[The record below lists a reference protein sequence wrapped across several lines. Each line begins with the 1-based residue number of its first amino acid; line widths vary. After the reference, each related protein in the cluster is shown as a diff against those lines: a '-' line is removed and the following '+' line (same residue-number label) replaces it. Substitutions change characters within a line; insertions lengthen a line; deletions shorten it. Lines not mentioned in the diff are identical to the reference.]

1 MRLLRPLAL
10 LLAVPLLGS
19 CTGTGTGTGDPP
31 EPVRVGAIYPLSG
44 TQGMGGIDEYHGVRV
59 AAELVNADG
68 GVGGRPVVLDQVDVP
83 EADAAPGAITALADR
98 GVDLVLGSYGST
110 ISSPAAAAAAGR
122 GSLFWETGAVGKLAG
137 PGGGDLVFRVAPTG
151 GLLGR
156 GAIRFVADQLAPKLG
171 RPASSLRFAIA
182 AVDDVYGHA
191 VADGARAELRDR
203 GLEVSADVAYDPR
216 RYDPAKVVAEVAA
229 ARPDVLF
236 VVAYLEDGVALR
248 REQVR
253 QHLPLLASI
262 GTSSSY
268 CMPEFGALLGRD
280 AVGLFA
286 SDKPDTHGINPS
298 GLAPDAR
305 ALLDRADAAY
315 REANGHSM
323 SAAALAG
330 FSGAWALFRHVLPE
344 ASSLDPADVAAAA
357 RRARVPAGGL
367 PNGSGLEFAPPGG
380 ADAGANLRAAS
391 VIWEWTEVNR
401 REVTWPP
408 QFATA
413 PIATIHPTR

>member
-10 LLAVPLLGS
+10 LIVLLLPAAG
-19 CTGTGTGTGDPP
+19 CTSDPP
-31 EPVRVGAIYPLSG
+31 EPVRVGAVYPLSG
-44 TQGMGGIDEYHGVRV
+44 GQGMGGVDEYHGVQV
-59 AAELVNADG
+59 AAELVNAEG
-68 GVGGRPVVLDQVDVP
+68 GVGGRPVEIDQVDVP
-83 EADAAPGAITALADR
+83 EADAAPGAIRALADR
-98 GVDLVLGSYGST
+98 GVELVLGSYGST

-137 PGGGDLVFRVAPTG
+137 PGEGDLVFRVAPTG

-191 VADGARAELRDR
+191 VADGARAELRER
-203 GLEVSADVAYDPR
+203 GLRTAADVAYDPR
-216 RYDPAKVVAEVAA
+216 RYDPAKVVRELAA

-236 VVAYLEDGVALR
+236 VVAYLEDGVDLR

-286 SDKPDTHGINPS
+286 SDKPDTHGINPA
-298 GLAPDAR
+298 GLAPEAR
-305 ALLDRADAAY
+305 ALLERADAAY
-315 REANGHSM
+315 RRAHGHSM

-330 FSGAWALFRHVLPE
+330 FSGAWALFRHVLPA
-344 ASSLDPADVAAAA
+344 ASSLAPGDVAAAA
-357 RRARVPAGGL
+357 RKARVPAGGL

-380 ADAGANLRAAS
+380 PDAGANLRAAS

-413 PIATIHPTR
+413 PIGAIRPSR

>member
-1 MRLLRPLAL
+1 MRHLRALVL
-10 LLAVPLLGS
+10 LLVLLLTAS
-19 CTGTGTGTGDPP
+19 CGGPAAESP

-68 GVGGRPVVLDQVDVP
+68 GINGRPVVLDQVDVP
-83 EADAAPGAITALADR
+83 EADAAPGAIRTLADR

-110 ISSPAAAAAAGR
+110 ISSPAAAAAAGH

-171 RPASSLRFAIA
+171 REASSLRFAIA
-182 AVDDVYGHA
+182 AVDDAYGGA
-191 VADGARAELRDR
+191 VADGARAELRER
-203 GLEVSADVAYDPR
+203 KLETVADVAYDPR
-216 RYDPAKVVAEVAA
+216 RYDPAKVVAELRAG
-229 ARPDVLF
+229 RPDVLF

-268 CMPEFGALLGRD
+268 CMPEFGALLGED

-305 ALLDRADAAY
+305 ALLERADAAY
-315 REANGHSM
+315 QQANGHSM

-330 FSGAWALFRHVLPE
+330 FAGAWALFRHVLPA
-344 ASSLDPADVAAAA
+344 ASSLEPADVAAAA
-357 RRARVPAGGL
+357 RKARIPAGGL

-380 ADAGANLRAAS
+380 VDAGANLRAAS
-391 VIWEWTEVNR
+391 VIWEWTKVNR

-413 PIATIHPTR
+413 DIAAVHPSR

>member
-1 MRLLRPLAL
+1 MRLLRPLRVLVLTLVVL
-10 LLAVPLLGS
+10 LVAA
-19 CTGTGTGTGDPP
+19 CTGDPP

-44 TQGMGGIDEYHGVRV
+44 SQGMGGIDEYHGVRV

-68 GVGGRPVVLDQVDVP
+68 GIGGRPVVIDQVDVP
-83 EADAAPGAITALADR
+83 AADAAPGAIRALADR
-98 GVDLVLGSYGST
+98 GVDLVVGSYGST
-110 ISSPAAAAAAGR
+110 ISSPAAAAAAGH

-137 PGGGDLVFRVAPTG
+137 PGEGDLVFRVAPTG

-182 AVDDVYGHA
+182 AVDDVYGAA
-191 VADGARAELRDR
+191 VADGARAELADRD
-203 GLEVSADVAYDPR
+203 LEAVADVAYDPR
-216 RYDPAKVVAEVAA
+216 RYDPAKVVARIAA
-229 ARPDVLF
+229 AKPDVLF

-268 CMPEFGALLGRD
+268 CMPEFGALLGRH
-280 AVGLFA
+280 ALGLFA
-286 SDKPDTHGINPS
+286 SDKPDTHGINPA
-298 GLAPDAR
+298 GLVPDAR
-305 ALLDRADAAY
+305 ALLERADAAY

-330 FSGAWALFRHVLPE
+330 FSGAWALFRHVLPAAE
-344 ASSLDPADVAAAA
+344 SLAPADVAAAA
-357 RRARVPAGGL
+357 RKARVPAGGL

-380 ADAGANLRAAS
+380 VDAGANLRAAS

-413 PIATIHPTR
+413 PIATIRPSR

>member
-1 MRLLRPLAL
+1 MRHPRALAL
-10 LLAVPLLGS
+10 LLVLLLTAS
-19 CTGTGTGTGDPP
+19 CGGPAGDSS

-68 GVGGRPVVLDQVDVP
+68 GVNGRPVALDQVDVP
-83 EADAAPGAITALADR
+83 EADAAPGAIRALADR
-98 GVDLVLGSYGST
+98 GVNLVLGSYGST
-110 ISSPAAAAAAGR
+110 ISSPAAAAAAGH

-137 PGGGDLVFRVAPTG
+137 PGEGDLVFRVAPTG

-171 RPASSLRFAIA
+171 REASSLRFAIA
-182 AVDDVYGHA
+182 AVDDVYGAA
-191 VADGARAELRDR
+191 VADGARAELRER
-203 GLEVSADVAYDPR
+203 KLETVADVAYDPR
-216 RYDPAKVVAEVAA
+216 RYDPARVVGELRA

-268 CMPEFGALLGRD
+268 CMPEFGALLGKD

-305 ALLDRADAAY
+305 ALLERADAAY
-315 REANGHSM
+315 QQANGHSM

-330 FSGAWALFRHVLPE
+330 FSGAWALFRHVLPA
-344 ASSLDPADVAAAA
+344 ASSLAPADVAAAA
-357 RRARVPAGGL
+357 REARIPAGGL

-380 ADAGANLRAAS
+380 VDAGANLRAAS

-413 PIATIHPTR
+413 EIAAVHPSR

>member
-1 MRLLRPLAL
+1 MPSCCIAE
-10 LLAVPLLGS
+10 LLAS
-19 CTGTGTGTGDPP
+19 CTADPP
-31 EPVRVGAIYPLSG
+31 EPVRVGALYPLSG

-83 EADAAPGAITALADR
+83 EADAAPGAIKALADR
-98 GVDLVLGSYGST
+98 GIDLVLGSYGST
-110 ISSPAAAAAAGR
+110 IRPAAAAAAGR

-315 REANGHSM
+315 QKANGHSM

-344 ASSLDPADVAAAA
+344 AGSLDPADVAAAA

>member
-1 MRLLRPLAL
+1 MRHLRPLGCLLAL
-10 LLAVPLLGS
+10 LLV
-19 CTGTGTGTGDPP
+19 TGACSGGDRP
-31 EPVRVGAIYPLSG
+31 EPVRIGAIYPLSG
-44 TQGMGGIDEYHGVRV
+44 TQGMGGIDEYHGVEV
-59 AAELVNADG
+59 AAELANQDG
-68 GVGGRPVVLDQVDVP
+68 GVGGRPIVLDQVDVP
-83 EADAAPGAITALADR
+83 EADAAPGAIQALAGR

-156 GAIRFVADQLAPKLG
+156 NAIAFVADQLAPRLH
-171 RPASSLRFAIA
+171 RRASSLRFAVA
-182 AVDDVYGHA
+182 AVDDVYGRA
-191 VADGARAELRDR
+191 VADGATAELRDR
-203 GLEVSADVAYDPR
+203 GLELTAEVVYDPR
-216 RYDPAKVVAEVAA
+216 RLDPARVVRRVAA
-229 ARPDVLF
+229 GRPDVLF

-268 CMPEFGALLGRD
+268 CMPEFGARLGRD

-286 SDKPDTHGINPS
+286 SDKPDTHGINPH
-298 GLAPDAR
+298 GLLPEAR
-305 ALLDRADAAY
+305 TLLERADTAYQAAY
-315 REANGHSM
+315 GHSM

-330 FSGAWALFRHVLPE
+330 FSGAWALFRHVLP
-344 ASSLDPADVAAAA
+344 AARSLAPAEVAAAA
-357 RRARVPAGGL
+357 RAASVPAGGL
-367 PNGSGLEFAPPGG
+367 PNGSGLAFARPGG
-380 ADAGANLRAAS
+380 PDPGANLRAAS

-413 PIATIHPTR
+413 AIAAIHPAR

>member
-1 MRLLRPLAL
+1 MRLLRPLTLLLVL
-10 LLAVPLLGS
+10 LLAAS
-19 CTGTGTGTGDPP
+19 CAGDPP
-31 EPVRVGAIYPLSG
+31 DPVRVGAIYPLSG
-44 TQGMGGIDEYHGVRV
+44 SQGMGGIDEYHGVRV
-59 AAELVNADG
+59 AADLVNQEG
-68 GVGGRPVVLDQVDVP
+68 GVGGRPVVVDQVDVP
-83 EADAAPGAITALADR
+83 EADAAPGAVKALAGR

-110 ISSPAAAAAAGR
+110 ISSPAAAAAAGT

-137 PGGGDLVFRVAPTG
+137 PGEGDLVFRVAPTG

-156 GAIRFVADQLAPKLG
+156 GAIRFVADQLAPRLD
-171 RPASSLRFAIA
+171 RRAASLRFAIA
-182 AVDDVYGHA
+182 AVDDVYGRA
-191 VADGARAELRDR
+191 VADGARAELRQR
-203 GLEVSADVAYDPR
+203 GLRVTADVAYDPR
-216 RYDPAKVVAEVAA
+216 RYDATKVVGTVAA
-229 ARPDVLF
+229 GRPDVLF

-253 QHLPLLASI
+253 QHLPLLASL

-286 SDKPDTHGINPS
+286 SDKPDTHGINPA
-298 GLAPDAR
+298 GLAPDTR

-315 REANGHSM
+315 RKANGHSM

-330 FSGAWALFRHVLPE
+330 FSGGWALFRHVLP
-344 ASSLDPADVAAAA
+344 AARSLSPADVAAAA
-357 RRARVPAGGL
+357 RKARVPAGGL

-380 ADAGANLRAAS
+380 PDAGANLRAAS

-408 QFATA
+408 QFATS
-413 PIATIHPTR
+413 PIAVIRPAR

>member
-1 MRLLRPLAL
+1 MRLLRPFVLLLAL
-10 LLAVPLLGS
+10 LLVAA
-19 CTGTGTGTGDPP
+19 CTGDPP
-31 EPVRVGAIYPLSG
+31 KPVRVGAIYPLSG
-44 TQGMGGIDEYHGVRV
+44 AQGMGGIDEFHGVRV

-68 GVGGRPVVLDQVDVP
+68 GVDGRPVVLDQVDVP
-83 EADAAPGAITALADR
+83 EADTAPAAIKALADR

-110 ISSPAAAAAAGR
+110 ISSPAAAAAVGH

-156 GAIRFVADQLAPKLG
+156 GAIRFVADQLAPRLH
-171 RPASSLRFAIA
+171 RTASSLRFAIA
-182 AVDDVYGHA
+182 AVDDVYGSA

-203 GLEVSADVAYDPR
+203 GLKPVADLAYDPR
-216 RYDPAKVVAEVAA
+216 HYDPAKVVARIGA

-268 CMPEFGALLGRD
+268 CMPAFGAMLGRD

-286 SDKPDTHGINPS
+286 SDKPDTHGINPT

-305 ALLDRADAAY
+305 ALLERADAAY

-330 FSGAWALFRHVLPE
+330 FSGAWALFRYVLPAA
-344 ASSLDPADVAAAA
+344 ASLTPADVAAAA
-357 RRARVPAGGL
+357 RRTRVPVGSL
-367 PNGSGLEFAPPGG
+367 PNGSGVQFAPAGG
-380 ADAGANLRAAS
+380 VDAGANVRAAS
-391 VIWEWTEVNR
+391 VIWEWTRVNQR
-401 REVTWPP
+401 QVTWPP

-413 PIATIHPTR
+413 PIATLRPTR

>member
-1 MRLLRPLAL
+1 MRHLRPLVLVLAL
-10 LLAVPLLGS
+10 PLRAS
-19 CTGTGTGTGDPP
+19 CPAAPP

-44 TQGMGGIDEYHGVRV
+44 IQGMGGIDEYHGVRV
-59 AAELVNADG
+59 ATELVNADG
-68 GVGGRPVVLDQVDVP
+68 GVDGRPVVLDQVDVP
-83 EADAAPGAITALADR
+83 EADAAPAAIKALAGR
-98 GVDLVLGSYGST
+98 GVRLVLGSYGST
-110 ISSPAAAAAAGR
+110 ISSPAAAAAAGH

-137 PGGGDLVFRVAPTG
+137 PGGGDLLFRVAPTG

-156 GAIRFVADQLAPKLG
+156 GAIRFVTDQLAAKLG
-171 RPASSLRFAIA
+171 REPSELRFAIA

-191 VADGARAELRDR
+191 VADGARNELRER
-203 GLEVSADVAYDPR
+203 GLKAVADIAYDPR
-216 RYDPAKVVAEVAA
+216 RYDPAKVVAKVGA

-268 CMPEFGALLGRD
+268 CMPAFGALLGHD

-298 GLAPDAR
+298 GLAPGAR
-305 ALLDRADAAY
+305 ALLERADAAN
-315 REANGHSM
+315 RKANGHSM

-344 ASSLDPADVAAAA
+344 SASLAPADVAAAA
-357 RRARVPAGGL
+357 RRTTVPAGGL

-413 PIATIHPTR
+413 PIATIRPSR

>member
-1 MRLLRPLAL
+1 MRLLRPLL
-10 LLAVPLLGS
+10 LLVVLLLVAA
-19 CTGTGTGTGDPP
+19 CTGDPP
-31 EPVRVGAIYPLSG
+31 DPARVGAIYPLSG
-44 TQGMGGIDEYHGVRV
+44 TQGMGGIDEYHGVQV
-59 AAELVNADG
+59 AADLVNREG
-68 GVGGRPVVLDQVDVP
+68 GVGGRPLVIDQVDVP
-83 EADAAPGAITALADR
+83 EADAAPGAIKALADR

-137 PGGGDLVFRVAPTG
+137 PGEGDLVFRVAPTG

-156 GAIRFVADQLAPKLG
+156 GAIRFVADQLAPRLG
-171 RPASSLRFAIA
+171 RPVSSLRFAIA
-182 AVDDVYGHA
+182 AVDDVYGQA
-191 VADGARAELRDR
+191 VADGARAELRER
-203 GLEVSADVAYDPR
+203 KLRVTADVAYDPG
-216 RYDPAKVVAEVAA
+216 RYDPAKVVGKVAA
-229 ARPDVLF
+229 GRPDVLF

-286 SDKPDTHGINPS
+286 SDKPDTHGINPA
-298 GLAPDAR
+298 GLAPEAR

-315 REANGHSM
+315 REVHGHPM

-330 FSGAWALFRHVLPE
+330 FSGAWALFHHVLPAA
-344 ASSLDPADVAAAA
+344 ASLAPADVAAAA
-357 RRARVPAGGL
+357 RAARVPAGGL
-367 PNGSGLEFAPPGG
+367 PNGSGLQFAPPGG
-380 ADAGANLRAAS
+380 PDAGANLRAAS
-391 VIWEWTEVNR
+391 VIWEWTAVNR
-401 REVTWPP
+401 REVTWPRE
-408 QFATA
+408 FATA
-413 PIATIHPTR
+413 PIAAIRPTR

>member
-1 MRLLRPLAL
+1 
-10 LLAVPLLGS
+10 
-19 CTGTGTGTGDPP
+19 
-31 EPVRVGAIYPLSG
+31 
-44 TQGMGGIDEYHGVRV
+44 
-59 AAELVNADG
+59 
-68 GVGGRPVVLDQVDVP
+68 
-83 EADAAPGAITALADR
+83 
-98 GVDLVLGSYGST
+98 
-110 ISSPAAAAAAGR
+110 
-122 GSLFWETGAVGKLAG
+122 
-137 PGGGDLVFRVAPTG
+137 VFRVAPTG

-156 GAIRFVADQLAPKLG
+156 GAIRFVADQLAPRLD

-191 VADGARAELRDR
+191 VADGARAELGER
-203 GLEVSADVAYDPR
+203 GLRVTADVAYDPR
-216 RYDPAKVVAEVAA
+216 RYDPAKVVARLAA

-286 SDKPDTHGINPS
+286 SDKPDTHGINPA
-298 GLAPDAR
+298 GLAPEAR
-305 ALLDRADAAY
+305 ALLNRADAAY
-315 REANGHSM
+315 RKAHGHSM

-330 FSGAWALFRHVLPE
+330 FSGAWALFRHVLPA
-344 ASSLDPADVAAAA
+344 ASSLAPADVAAAA

-367 PNGSGLEFAPPGG
+367 PNGSGLQFAPPGG
-380 ADAGANLRAAS
+380 PDAGANLRAAS

-401 REVTWPP
+401 RDVTWPP

-413 PIATIHPTR
+413 PIAAIRPSR

>member
-1 MRLLRPLAL
+1 MRPLRPPIVLLVL
-10 LLAVPLLGS
+10 LLTAS
-19 CTGTGTGTGDPP
+19 CTGAGGDRPD
-31 EPVRVGAIYPLSG
+31 PVRVGAIYPLSG
-44 TQGMGGIDEYHGVRV
+44 TQGMGGIDEYHGVQV
-59 AAELVNADG
+59 AADLVNADG
-68 GVGGRPVVLDQVDVP
+68 GIGGRPVVVDQVDVP
-83 EADAAPGAITALADR
+83 EADAAPGAIAALADR

-137 PGGGDLVFRVAPTG
+137 PAGGDLVFRVAPTG

-171 RPASSLRFAIA
+171 RPAGSLRYAIA

-203 GLEVSADVAYDPR
+203 DLEVVADVAYDPR
-216 RYDPAKVVAEVAA
+216 RYDPAKVVARLAA

-253 QHLPLLASI
+253 QHMPLLASI

-305 ALLDRADAAY
+305 ALLERADAAY
-315 REANGHSM
+315 REAHGHSM

-344 ASSLDPADVAAAA
+344 ASSLAPADVAAAA

-413 PIATIHPTR
+413 PIAAIRPSR

>member
-1 MRLLRPLAL
+1 MRHPRPLAVLLAL
-10 LLAVPLLGS
+10 LLAAS
-19 CTGTGTGTGDPP
+19 CSGDPP

-44 TQGMGGIDEYHGVRV
+44 TQGMGGIDEYHGVRI
-59 AAELVNADG
+59 AADLVNAEG
-68 GVGGRPVVLDQVDVP
+68 GVGGRPVEIDQVDVP
-83 EADAAPGAITALADR
+83 EADAASGAIKALADR
-98 GVDLVLGSYGST
+98 GVHLVLGSYGST
-110 ISSPAAAAAAGR
+110 ISSPAATAAAGQ

-137 PGGGDLVFRVAPTG
+137 PGQGDLVFRVAPTG

-182 AVDDVYGHA
+182 AVGDVYGSA
-191 VADGARAELRDR
+191 VADGARAELADR
-203 GLEVSADVAYDPR
+203 KLETVADVAYDPR
-216 RYDPAKVVAEVAA
+216 RYDPAKVVAEIAA

-248 REQVR
+248 KEQVR

-268 CMPEFGALLGRD
+268 CMPEFGALLGED

-286 SDKPDTHGINPS
+286 SDKPDTHGINPE
-298 GLAPDAR
+298 GLAPDAQ
-305 ALLDRADAAY
+305 ALLERADVAY
-315 REANGHSM
+315 RRTHGHSM

-344 ASSLDPADVAAAA
+344 AASLAPADVAAAA
-357 RRARVPAGGL
+357 RRVRVPAGGL
-367 PNGSGLEFAPPGG
+367 PNGSGLQFAPPGG

-391 VIWEWTEVNR
+391 VIWEWTRVNQ
-401 REVTWPP
+401 REVVWPG

-413 PIATIHPTR
+413 DLAAVRPSR

>member
-1 MRLLRPLAL
+1 MRHLRALAL
-10 LLAVPLLGS
+10 LLVLLLTAS
-19 CTGTGTGTGDPP
+19 CGGPAGDRP
-31 EPVRVGAIYPLSG
+31 EPVRVGAVYPLSG

-68 GVGGRPVVLDQVDVP
+68 GINGRPVALDQVDVP
-83 EADAAPGAITALADR
+83 EADAAPGAIKALADR

-110 ISSPAAAAAAGR
+110 ISSPAAAAAAGH

-137 PGGGDLVFRVAPTG
+137 PGEGDLVFRVAPTG

-171 RPASSLRFAIA
+171 REPSSLRFAIA
-182 AVDDVYGHA
+182 AVDDVYGAA
-191 VADGARAELRDR
+191 VADGARAELRGR
-203 GLEVSADVAYDPR
+203 GLETVADVAYDPR
-216 RYDPAKVVAEVAA
+216 RYDPAEVVGELRA

-305 ALLDRADAAY
+305 ALLERADAAY
-315 REANGHSM
+315 QKANGHSM

-330 FSGAWALFRHVLPE
+330 FSGAWALFRHVLPA
-344 ASSLDPADVAAAA
+344 ASSLEPADVAAAA

-380 ADAGANLRAAS
+380 VDAGANLRAAS

-413 PIATIHPTR
+413 EIAAVRPSR

>member
-1 MRLLRPLAL
+1 M
-10 LLAVPLLGS
+10 
-19 CTGTGTGTGDPP
+19 
-31 EPVRVGAIYPLSG
+31 
-44 TQGMGGIDEYHGVRV
+44 
-59 AAELVNADG
+59 
-68 GVGGRPVVLDQVDVP
+68 
-83 EADAAPGAITALADR
+83 
-98 GVDLVLGSYGST
+98 
-110 ISSPAAAAAAGR
+110 
-122 GSLFWETGAVGKLAG
+122 
-137 PGGGDLVFRVAPTG
+137 
-151 GLLGR
+151 
-156 GAIRFVADQLAPKLG
+156 
-171 RPASSLRFAIA
+171 
-182 AVDDVYGHA
+182 DDVYGHA

-203 GLEVSADVAYDPR
+203 GLEASADVAYDPR

-315 REANGHSM
+315 QKANGLDERRRPGRLLRRLGPVPPR
-323 SAAALAG
+323 APGGRLA
-330 FSGAWALFRHVLPE
+330 R
-344 ASSLDPADVAAAA
+344 PADVAAAA
-357 RRARVPAGGL
+357 RGPGAGRRPAQRQRPRVRPAGERRRRRQPPRGQRHL
-367 PNGSGLEFAPPGG
+367 GVDRGQPARGDLAAPV
-380 ADAGANLRAAS
+380 RH
-391 VIWEWTEVNR
+391 R
-401 REVTWPP
+401 
-408 QFATA
+408 
-413 PIATIHPTR
+413 PIATIRPTQ

>member
-10 LLAVPLLGS
+10 LLVLLLAA
-19 CTGTGTGTGDPP
+19 CTGDPP
-31 EPVRVGAIYPLSG
+31 EPVRVGAVYPLSG
-44 TQGMGGIDEYHGVRV
+44 TQGMGGIDEFHGVQV
-59 AAELVNADG
+59 AAELINAEG

-83 EADAAPGAITALADR
+83 EADAAPGAIRALADR

-110 ISSPAAAAAAGR
+110 ISSPAAAAAAGH

-137 PGGGDLVFRVAPTG
+137 PGGGDLVLRVAPTG

-171 RPASSLRFAIA
+171 E
-182 AVDDVYGHA
+182 GK
-191 VADGARAELRDR
+191 
-203 GLEVSADVAYDPR
+203 LETVADVAYDPR
-216 RYDPAKVVAEVAA
+216 RYDPAKVVAELRAG
-229 ARPDVLF
+229 RPDVLF

-268 CMPEFGALLGRD
+268 CMPEFGALLGHD

-286 SDKPDTHGINPS
+286 SDKPDTHGINPA
-298 GLAPDAR
+298 GLAPGTR
-305 ALLDRADAAY
+305 ALLERADAAY
-315 REANGHSM
+315 RKANGHSM

-330 FSGAWALFRHVLPE
+330 FSGAWALFRYVLPE
-344 ASSLDPADVAAAA
+344 AGSLAPAEVAAAA
-357 RRARVPAGGL
+357 RRARVPPGGL

-413 PIATIHPTR
+413 PIATIRPSR

>member
-1 MRLLRPLAL
+1 MRLMRPLVL
-10 LLAVPLLGS
+10 LLVLLLVAA
-19 CTGTGTGTGDPP
+19 CTGDPP

-59 AAELVNADG
+59 AAELVNAEG

-83 EADAAPGAITALADR
+83 EADAAPGAIKTLADR

-137 PGGGDLVFRVAPTG
+137 PGEGDLVFRVAPTG

-156 GAIRFVADQLAPKLG
+156 GAIRFVADQLAPKLR
-171 RPASSLRFAIA
+171 RPASSLRFAVA
-182 AVDDVYGHA
+182 AVDDVYGKA
-191 VADGARAELRDR
+191 VADGARAELRER
-203 GLEVSADVAYDPR
+203 GLRVTADVAYDPR
-216 RYDPAKVVAEVAA
+216 RYDPAKVVREVAA
-229 ARPDVLF
+229 SRPDVLF
-236 VVAYLEDGVALR
+236 VVAYLKDGVALR

-286 SDKPDTHGINPS
+286 SDKPDTHGINPA
-298 GLAPDAR
+298 GLDPEAR

-315 REANGHSM
+315 RKANGHSM

-330 FSGAWALFRHVLPE
+330 FSGAWALFRHVLPAAE
-344 ASSLDPADVAAAA
+344 SLAPDDVAAAA
-357 RRARVPAGGL
+357 RAARVPAGGL
-367 PNGSGLEFAPPGG
+367 PNGSGLQFAPPGG
-380 ADAGANLRAAS
+380 PDAGANLRAAS
-391 VIWEWTEVNR
+391 VIWEWTELNR

-413 PIATIHPTR
+413 PIATIRPSR

>member
-1 MRLLRPLAL
+1 MRLLRPLVL
-10 LLAVPLLGS
+10 LLVLCLAAACSSGAE
-19 CTGTGTGTGDPP
+19 GP

-44 TQGMGGIDEYHGVRV
+44 SQGMGGVDEFHGVQV
-59 AAELVNADG
+59 AAELVNAEG
-68 GVGGRPVVLDQVDVP
+68 GVGGRPVELDQVDVP
-83 EADAAPGAITALADR
+83 EADAAPGAIKALADR

-110 ISSPAAAAAAGR
+110 ISSPAAAAAAGQ

-137 PGGGDLVFRVAPTG
+137 PGEGDLVFRVAPTG

-156 GAIRFVADQLAPKLG
+156 GAIRFVADQLAPRLQ

-191 VADGARAELRDR
+191 VADGARAELRER
-203 GLEVSADVAYDPR
+203 GLRVTADVAYDPR
-216 RYDPAKVVAEVAA
+216 RYDPAKVVRELAA

-286 SDKPDTHGINPS
+286 SDKPDTHGINPA
-298 GLAPDAR
+298 GLAPEAR
-305 ALLDRADAAY
+305 ALLERADAAY
-315 REANGHSM
+315 RKAHGHSM

-330 FSGAWALFRHVLPE
+330 FSGAWALFRHVLP
-344 ASSLDPADVAAAA
+344 AARSLAPADVAAAA
-357 RRARVPAGGL
+357 REARVPAGGL

-380 ADAGANLRAAS
+380 PDAGANLRAAS

-401 REVTWPP
+401 RDVTWPP

-413 PIATIHPTR
+413 PIAAIRPTR

>member
-1 MRLLRPLAL
+1 MRSRRPLILLLAL
-10 LLAVPLLGS
+10 LLTAS
-19 CTGTGTGTGDPP
+19 CTGGDTP
-31 EPVRVGAIYPLSG
+31 EPVRVGAVYPLSG
-44 TQGMGGIDEYHGVRV
+44 TQGMGGLDEYHGVEV

-68 GVGGRPVVLDQVDVP
+68 GIGGRPVVLDEVDVP
-83 EADAAPGAITALADR
+83 EADTAPGAIKALADR

-110 ISSPAAAAAAGR
+110 ISSPAAAAAAGH

-156 GAIRFVADQLAPKLG
+156 GAIRFVADQLAPGLG
-171 RPASSLRFAIA
+171 RPAGSLRFAVA

-191 VADGARAELRDR
+191 VADGARAELRERD
-203 GLEVSADVAYDPR
+203 LELVADVAYDPR
-216 RYDPAKVVAEVAA
+216 RYDPAEVVTKLGA

-253 QHLPLLASI
+253 QRLPLLVNI

-268 CMPEFGALLGRD
+268 CMPEFGALLGRH
-280 AVGLFA
+280 AVGLFS
-286 SDKPDTHGINPS
+286 SDKPDTHGINPA
-298 GLAPDAR
+298 GLTAGAR
-305 ALLDRADAAY
+305 ALLERADAAY

-330 FSGAWALFRHVLPE
+330 FAGAWALFRHVLPE
-344 ASSLDPADVAAAA
+344 AGSTAPEDVAAAA
-357 RRARVPAGGL
+357 RRARVPMGGL

-391 VIWEWTEVNR
+391 VIWEWTKVNR

-413 PIATIHPTR
+413 PVAASLAGHPSR

>member
-229 ARPDVLF
+229 AKPDVLF

>member
-1 MRLLRPLAL
+1 
-10 LLAVPLLGS
+10 
-19 CTGTGTGTGDPP
+19 
-31 EPVRVGAIYPLSG
+31 
-44 TQGMGGIDEYHGVRV
+44 
-59 AAELVNADG
+59 
-68 GVGGRPVVLDQVDVP
+68 
-83 EADAAPGAITALADR
+83 
-98 GVDLVLGSYGST
+98 
-110 ISSPAAAAAAGR
+110 
-122 GSLFWETGAVGKLAG
+122 
-137 PGGGDLVFRVAPTG
+137 VFRVAPTG
-151 GLLGR
+151 GLLGQ

-171 RPASSLRFAIA
+171 RKPSDLRFAIA
-182 AVDDVYGHA
+182 WVDDVYGHA
-191 VADGARAELRDR
+191 VADGARDELRDR
-203 GLEVSADVAYDPR
+203 GLEAVADVPYDPR
-216 RYDPAKVVAEVAA
+216 RYDPAKVVAKLGA

-236 VVAYLEDGVALR
+236 VVAYLQDGVALR

-268 CMPEFGALLGRD
+268 CMPEFGALLGDD

-305 ALLDRADAAY
+305 ALLERADAAY
-315 REANGHSM
+315 QQANGHSM

-330 FSGAWALFRHVLPE
+330 FAGAWALFRHVLPA
-344 ASSLDPADVAAAA
+344 ASSLEPADVAAAA
-357 RRARVPAGGL
+357 RKARIPAGGL

-380 ADAGANLRAAS
+380 VDAGANLRAAS
-391 VIWEWTEVNR
+391 VIWEWTKVNR

-413 PIATIHPTR
+413 DIAAVHPSR

>member
-10 LLAVPLLGS
+10 LLVLLLPAAG
-19 CTGTGTGTGDPP
+19 CTSDPP
-31 EPVRVGAIYPLSG
+31 DPVRVGAIYPLSG
-44 TQGMGGIDEYHGVRV
+44 GQGMGGVDEYHGVQV
-59 AAELVNADG
+59 AAELVNAEG
-68 GVGGRPVVLDQVDVP
+68 GVGGRPVEIDQVDVP
-83 EADAAPGAITALADR
+83 EADAAPGAIRALADR
-98 GVDLVLGSYGST
+98 GVELVLGSYGST

-137 PGGGDLVFRVAPTG
+137 PGEGDLVFRVAPTG

-191 VADGARAELRDR
+191 VADGARAELRER
-203 GLEVSADVAYDPR
+203 GLRTAADVAYDPR
-216 RYDPAKVVAEVAA
+216 RYDPSKVVRKLAA

-236 VVAYLEDGVALR
+236 VVAYLEDGVDLR

-286 SDKPDTHGINPS
+286 SDKPDTHGINPA
-298 GLAPDAR
+298 GLAPEAR
-305 ALLDRADAAY
+305 ALLERADAAY
-315 REANGHSM
+315 RRAHGHSM

-330 FSGAWALFRHVLPE
+330 FSGAWALFRHVLPA
-344 ASSLDPADVAAAA
+344 ASSLAPGDVAAAA
-357 RRARVPAGGL
+357 RKARVPAGGL

-380 ADAGANLRAAS
+380 PDAGANLRAAS

-413 PIATIHPTR
+413 PIGAIRPSR

>member
-1 MRLLRPLAL
+1 MRLLRPVVLLLVL
-10 LLAVPLLGS
+10 LLAAS
-19 CTGTGTGTGDPP
+19 CTSDPP

-68 GVGGRPVVLDQVDVP
+68 GVGGRPIVLDQVDVP
-83 EADAAPGAITALADR
+83 EADAAPGAIRTLADR
-98 GVDLVLGSYGST
+98 GVELVLGSYGSP

-137 PGGGDLVFRVAPTG
+137 PGEGDLVFRVAPTG

-171 RPASSLRFAIA
+171 RPAASLRYAIA

-191 VADGARAELRDR
+191 VADGARAELADR
-203 GLEVSADVAYDPR
+203 KLETVADVAYDPR
-216 RYDPAKVVAEVAA
+216 RYDPAKVVAEIGAA
-229 ARPDVLF
+229 TPDVLF

-305 ALLDRADAAY
+305 ALLERADAAY

-344 ASSLDPADVAAAA
+344 ASSLAPADVAAAA
-357 RRARVPAGGL
+357 RRARIPAGGL

-413 PIATIHPTR
+413 PIATLRPTR

>member
-1 MRLLRPLAL
+1 MRHLRPLGLLLAL
-10 LLAVPLLGS
+10 LLTAS
-19 CTGTGTGTGDPP
+19 CGGPAGDPP

-44 TQGMGGIDEYHGVRV
+44 TQGMGGVDEYHGVQV
-59 AAELVNADG
+59 AAELANADG
-68 GVGGRPVVLDQVDVP
+68 GIDGRPIALDQVDVP
-83 EADAAPGAITALADR
+83 EADAAPAAIKALAGR
-98 GVDLVLGSYGST
+98 GVRLVLGSYGST
-110 ISSPAAAAAAGR
+110 ISSPAAAAAVGH

-171 RPASSLRFAIA
+171 RKPAELRFAIA
-182 AVDDVYGHA
+182 SVDDVYGHA
-191 VADGARAELRDR
+191 VADGARAELRER
-203 GLEVSADVAYDPR
+203 GLEAVADVPYDPR
-216 RYDPAKVVAEVAA
+216 RYDPARVVAKLGA

-236 VVAYLEDGVALR
+236 VVAYLQDGVALR

-268 CMPEFGALLGRD
+268 CMPEFGALLGDD

-286 SDKPDTHGINPS
+286 SDKPDTHGINPN
-298 GLAPDAR
+298 GLAPGAR

-315 REANGHSM
+315 RKAYGHSM

-330 FSGAWALFRHVLPE
+330 FSGAWALFRHVLPAA
-344 ASSLDPADVAAAA
+344 ASQDPAAVAAAA
-357 RRARVPAGGL
+357 RTVRIPAGGL

-380 ADAGANLRAAS
+380 TDAGANLRAAS
-391 VIWEWTEVNR
+391 VIWEWTRVNR

-413 PIATIHPTR
+413 AIATLRPTR

>member
-1 MRLLRPLAL
+1 MLF
-10 LLAVPLLGS
+10 
-19 CTGTGTGTGDPP
+19 
-31 EPVRVGAIYPLSG
+31 GA
-44 TQGMGGIDEYHGVRV
+44 
-59 AAELVNADG
+59 
-68 GVGGRPVVLDQVDVP
+68 
-83 EADAAPGAITALADR
+83 
-98 GVDLVLGSYGST
+98 
-110 ISSPAAAAAAGR
+110 
-122 GSLFWETGAVGKLAG
+122 
-137 PGGGDLVFRVAPTG
+137 APTG

-182 AVDDVYGHA
+182 AVDDVYGAA
-191 VADGARAELRDR
+191 VADGARAELGDR
-203 GLEVSADVAYDPR
+203 GLKAVADVAYDPR
-216 RYDPAKVVAEVAA
+216 RYDPAKVVARIAA

-236 VVAYLEDGVALR
+236 VVAYLQDGVALR
-248 REQVR
+248 QEQVR

-268 CMPEFGALLGRD
+268 CMPEFGALLGDD

-286 SDKPDTHGINPS
+286 SDKPDTHGINPA
-298 GLAPDAR
+298 GLAPGAR

-315 REANGHSM
+315 RKANGHSM

-330 FSGAWALFRHVLPE
+330 FSGAWALFRHVLPD
-344 ASSLDPADVAAAA
+344 ASSMRPADVAAAA
-357 RRARVPAGGL
+357 RKVRVPAGGL
-367 PNGSGLEFAPPGG
+367 PNGSGIEFAPAGS

-413 PIATIHPTR
+413 DIAAIRPSR

>member
-10 LLAVPLLGS
+10 LIVLLLPAAG
-19 CTGTGTGTGDPP
+19 CTSDPP
-31 EPVRVGAIYPLSG
+31 DPVRVGAIYPLSG
-44 TQGMGGIDEYHGVRV
+44 GQGMGGVDEYHGVQV
-59 AAELVNADG
+59 AAELVNAEG
-68 GVGGRPVVLDQVDVP
+68 GVGGRPVEIDQVDVP
-83 EADAAPGAITALADR
+83 EADAAPGAIRALADR
-98 GVDLVLGSYGST
+98 GVELVLGSYGST

-137 PGGGDLVFRVAPTG
+137 PGEGDLVFRVAPTG

-171 RPASSLRFAIA
+171 RPAASLRYAIA
-182 AVDDVYGHA
+182 AVDD
-191 VADGARAELRDR
+191 
-203 GLEVSADVAYDPR
+203 
-216 RYDPAKVVAEVAA
+216 
-229 ARPDVLF
+229 
-236 VVAYLEDGVALR
+236 GVALR
-248 REQVR
+248 KEQVR
-253 QHLPLLASI
+253 QHLSLLASI

-268 CMPEFGALLGRD
+268 CMPEFGALLGKD

-286 SDKPDTHGINPS
+286 SDKPDTHGINPA

-344 ASSLDPADVAAAA
+344 AGSMAPADVAAAA
-357 RRARVPAGGL
+357 RRVRVQAGGL
-367 PNGSGLEFAPPGG
+367 PNGSGIEFAPPGG

-413 PIATIHPTR
+413 ELAAIRPSR

>member
-1 MRLLRPLAL
+1 MPLLRPIALLLILLLAL
-10 LLAVPLLGS
+10 LPG
-19 CTGTGTGTGDPP
+19 CTGDPP

-44 TQGMGGIDEYHGVRV
+44 TQGMGGVDEYRGVQV
-59 AAELVNADG
+59 AADLVNREG
-68 GVGGRPVVLDQVDVP
+68 GVHGRPVVVEEVDVP
-83 EADAAPGAITALADR
+83 AADAAPGAIQALADR
-98 GVDLVLGSYGST
+98 GVELVVGSYGST

-137 PGGGDLVFRVAPTG
+137 PGEGDLVFRVAPSG

-156 GAIRFVADQLAPKLG
+156 GAIRFVADQLAPRLG
-171 RPASSLRFAIA
+171 RRAASLRFAIA
-182 AVDDVYGHA
+182 AVDDLYGRA
-191 VADGARAELRDR
+191 VAEGARAELAER
-203 GLEVSADVAYDPR
+203 GLRVTADLSYDPR
-216 RYDPAKVVAEVAA
+216 RYDPARVVRELAA
-229 ARPDVLF
+229 GRPDVLF

-286 SDKPDTHGINPS
+286 SDKPDTHGINPA
-298 GLAPDAR
+298 GLAPEAR
-305 ALLDRADAAY
+305 ALLERADAAY
-315 REANGHSM
+315 RRAHGHSM

-330 FSGAWALFRHVLPE
+330 FSGAWALFHHVLPA
-344 ASSLDPADVAAAA
+344 ASSLAPADVAAAA
-357 RRARVPAGGL
+357 RAARVPAGGL
-367 PNGSGLEFAPPGG
+367 PNGSGLEFGPPGG
-380 ADAGANLRAAS
+380 PDAGANLRAAS

-413 PIATIHPTR
+413 PIAAIRPSR

>member
-10 LLAVPLLGS
+10 LLVLLLAA
-19 CTGTGTGTGDPP
+19 CTGDPP
-31 EPVRVGAIYPLSG
+31 KPVRVGAIYPLSG
-44 TQGMGGIDEYHGVRV
+44 TQGMGGIDEFHGVQV
-59 AAELVNADG
+59 AAELINAEG
-68 GVGGRPVVLDQVDVP
+68 GIRGRPVALDQVDVP
-83 EADAAPGAITALADR
+83 EADAAPGAVRELADR

-156 GAIRFVADQLAPKLG
+156 GAIRFVADQLAPKLH
-171 RPASSLRFAIA
+171 REPSSLRFAIA
-182 AVDDVYGHA
+182 AVDDVDGHA

-203 GLEVSADVAYDPR
+203 GRTAA
-216 RYDPAKVVAEVAA
+216 AKLVYRIAA
-229 ARPDVLF
+229 ARPGVLF

-268 CMPEFGALLGRD
+268 CMPEFGALLGDD

-286 SDKPDTHGINPS
+286 SDKPDTHGINPN

-315 REANGHSM
+315 RKAYGHSM

-330 FSGAWALFRHVLPE
+330 FSGAWALFHHVLPAA
-344 ASSLDPADVAAAA
+344 ASQDPAAVAAAA
-357 RRARVPAGGL
+357 RRVRIPAGGL

-380 ADAGANLRAAS
+380 TDAGANLLAAS

-413 PIATIHPTR
+413 AIAPLRPTR

>member
-10 LLAVPLLGS
+10 LLVLLLAA
-19 CTGTGTGTGDPP
+19 CTGDPP
-31 EPVRVGAIYPLSG
+31 EPVRVGAVYPLSG
-44 TQGMGGIDEYHGVRV
+44 TQGMGGIDEYHGVQV
-59 AAELVNADG
+59 AAELINAEG
-68 GVGGRPVVLDQVDVP
+68 GIGGRPVVLDQVDVP
-83 EADAAPGAITALADR
+83 EADAAPGAIRALADR

-110 ISSPAAAAAAGR
+110 ISSPAATAAAGR

-156 GAIRFVADQLAPKLG
+156 GAIRFAA
-171 RPASSLRFAIA
+171 A
-182 AVDDVYGHA
+182 AVDDVYGTA
-191 VADGARAELRDR
+191 VADGARAELGDR
-203 GLEVSADVAYDPR
+203 GLKAVADVAYDPR
-216 RYDPAKVVAEVAA
+216 RYDPAKVVAKIAA

-236 VVAYLEDGVALR
+236 VVAYLQDGVALR
-248 REQVR
+248 QEQVR

-268 CMPEFGALLGRD
+268 CMPEFGALLGDD

-286 SDKPDTHGINPS
+286 SDKPDTHGINPA
-298 GLAPDAR
+298 GLAPGAR
-305 ALLDRADAAY
+305 ALLERADAAY

-330 FSGAWALFRHVLPE
+330 FSGAWALFRHVLPD
-344 ASSLDPADVAAAA
+344 ASSMRPADVAAAA
-357 RRARVPAGGL
+357 RKVRVPAGGL
-367 PNGSGLEFAPPGG
+367 PNGSGVEFAPAGG

-413 PIATIHPTR
+413 AIAAIRPSR

>member
-1 MRLLRPLAL
+1 LTGSLACLVVL
-10 LLAVPLLGS
+10 LLAAAG
-19 CTGTGTGTGDPP
+19 CAGGGDPP
-31 EPVRVGAIYPLSG
+31 EPLRVGAVYPLSG
-44 TQGMGGIDEYHGVRV
+44 TQGMGGVDEYRGVVV
-59 AAELVNADG
+59 AAELANHDG
-68 GVGGRPVVLDQVDVP
+68 GVAGRRIAVERVDVP
-83 EADAAPGAITALADR
+83 EADAAPGAVEALARR
-98 GVDLVLGSYGST
+98 GIDLVLGSYGST

-137 PGGGDLVFRVAPTG
+137 PGEGDLVFRVAPTG

-156 GAIRFVADQLAPKLG
+156 NAISFVADQLAPRLDRK
-171 RPASSLRFAIA
+171 AASLRFAVA
-182 AVDDVYGHA
+182 AVDDVYGRA

-203 GLEVSADVAYDPR
+203 GLRLTADVAYDPR
-216 RYDPAKVVAEVAA
+216 RYDPAKVVRQVAA
-229 ARPDVLF
+229 GRPDVLF

-286 SDKPDTHGINPS
+286 SDKPDTHGINPH
-298 GLAPDAR
+298 GLTREGR
-305 ALLDRADAAY
+305 ALLARADAAY
-315 REANGHSM
+315 QAAYGASM

-330 FSGAWALFRHVLPE
+330 FSGAWALFHHVLP
-344 ASSLDPADVAAAA
+344 AARSPAPADVAAAA
-357 RRARVPAGGL
+357 RAARVPRGGL
-367 PNGSGLEFAPPGG
+367 PNGSGLQFGAPGG
-380 ADAGANLRAAS
+380 PDAGANLRAAS
-391 VIWEWTEVNR
+391 VIWEWTALNK

-413 PIATIHPTR
+413 PIAAIRPTR